1 MLKLGTEIRE
11 DFPIYKRHASDDSF
25 VYLDSAATALKP
37 RQMIDAMH
45 EYYES
50 YSVNI
55 MRGIYPMSERATS
68 EYDNARVAVQR
79 LLHAPRAE
87 EVVFV
92 RNATEALN
100 LIAASF
106 GNLVLNEGDGVL
118 LSEMEH
124 HANLI
129 PWQQIAKQKKCILHF
144 LPVNVDTGEL
154 EWDEASFVSFLKER
168 KIKVVSLVHVS
179 NVLGTINPIK
189 KIAAL
194 AHEAGAYMAVDAA
207 QSIVHMPIDVTDLGV
222 DFLVFSGHKLF
233 GPTGIGVLWAR
244 FELLSR
250 MPPYQTGGEMIM
262 DVNLK
267 TSTFQEP
274 PYRFEAG
281 TPHIAGAIGLT
292 AAIRYIES
300 IGLDHVREHD
310 KEMLA
315 YAWERLSAVKG
326 IHLWGPKDVERRS
339 GAIAFV
345 FDGIHPHDVGSFL
358 AEDGIMIRVGDH
370 CAKPLHKK
378 FGVTASSRMS
388 MSIYNDRDD
397 IDMAIAAIKRM
408 VKEFGI

>member
-50 YSVNI
+50 YSANI

-100 LIAASF
+100 LVATSF

-168 KIKVVSLVHVS
+168 KIKVVSLVHV
-179 NVLGTINPIK
+179 
-189 KIAAL
+189 
-194 AHEAGAYMAVDAA
+194 
-207 QSIVHMPIDVTDLGV
+207 
-222 DFLVFSGHKLF
+222 
-233 GPTGIGVLWAR
+233 
-244 FELLSR
+244 
-250 MPPYQTGGEMIM
+250 
-262 DVNLK
+262 
-267 TSTFQEP
+267 
-274 PYRFEAG
+274 
-281 TPHIAGAIGLT
+281 
-292 AAIRYIES
+292 
-300 IGLDHVREHD
+300 
-310 KEMLA
+310 
-315 YAWERLSAVKG
+315 
-326 IHLWGPKDVERRS
+326 
-339 GAIAFV
+339 
-345 FDGIHPHDVGSFL
+345 
-358 AEDGIMIRVGDH
+358 
-370 CAKPLHKK
+370 
-378 FGVTASSRMS
+378 
-388 MSIYNDRDD
+388 
-397 IDMAIAAIKRM
+397 
-408 VKEFGI
+408 